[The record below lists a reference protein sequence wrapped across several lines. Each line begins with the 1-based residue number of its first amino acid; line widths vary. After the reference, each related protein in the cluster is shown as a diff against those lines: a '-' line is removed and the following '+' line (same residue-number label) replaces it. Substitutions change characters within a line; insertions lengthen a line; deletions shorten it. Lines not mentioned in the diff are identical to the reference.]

1 MTQGGKNRSTSL
13 SGLSSDIMSA
23 TSGSLENSQVL
34 IQPVLS
40 YLVYALQS
48 GTVDNVKLAAI
59 GYFTDDQIGEAKDAL
74 WNHCGSE
81 IIGNKPK
88 RKESQSRSVREA
100 HIMDILTAWAKLE
113 SCDKLP
119 TVVINAIDLCKI
131 PNSHPEEL
139 NNITLID
146 CLNRMETHMS
156 QMQAG
161 LDEVVARN
169 LMFNDKLNEMSSYAS
184 KVKASTLSSQASHLK
199 PAETARQVEQTRISN
214 TLVSQRTQEL
224 VVDNAEN
231 IKQNVDNDSFQQ
243 PAYVL
248 KQ

>member
-1 MTQGGKNRSTSL
+1 MGG
-13 SGLSSDIMSA
+13 
-23 TSGSLENSQVL
+23 TSGSVENSQVL

-48 GTVDNVKLAAI
+48 GPLDNVKLAAI
-59 GYFTDDQIGEAKDAL
+59 GYFTDDQISEAKDAL

-88 RKESQSRSVREA
+88 RKELQSRSVREA

-146 CLNRMETHMS
+146 RLNRMESRMS

-161 LDEVVARN
+161 LDEVVARS
-169 LMFNDKLNEMSSYAS
+169 LMLISFMKCQVM
-184 KVKASTLSSQASHLK
+184 QAK
-199 PAETARQVEQTRISN
+199 
-214 TLVSQRTQEL
+214 
-224 VVDNAEN
+224 
-231 IKQNVDNDSFQQ
+231 
-243 PAYVL
+243 
-248 KQ
+248 